1 MSTLLV
7 VADMLDGE
15 LRPVNAQVF
24 TVAARMGQA
33 LGRPVAALMAGAPG
47 LDAHAEAPGA
57 YGIPRTLLI
66 EDAGLAKYSPD
77 VHAAAVAEAVRRVDA
92 GVVLMAA
99 TLNGKDVMARAAQL
113 LDAALAQDCLR
124 FRTDGDAPVF
134 TRPMF
139 AGKILADVRVTA
151 PPVMATIRPRAY
163 TPEEAPVAVTV
174 ERLSVD
180 LPEPKVVVE
189 ELRKSASSKIDVTEA
204 EIVVSG
210 GRGMQG
216 PEHWPLL
223 EALAEALG
231 EGTALGCSRPV
242 SDDGW
247 RPHEEHVGQTG
258 KMVSPD
264 LYVAVGISG
273 AIQHVAGIGASK
285 CIVAVNKD
293 PEAPIFSVADYGI
306 VGDLFEVVPAL
317 TEEIKKV
324 KETV

>member
-1 MSTLLV
+1 MATLLV

-15 LRPVNAQVF
+15 PRPVNAQVY

-33 LGRPVAALMAGAPG
+33 LGHSVAALIVGASGLEAYAETPG
-47 LDAHAEAPGA
+47 T
-57 YGIPRTLLI
+57 YGVPKTILV

-77 VHAAAVAEAVRRVDA
+77 VHAAAVAEAVRRVEAD
-92 GVVLMAA
+92 VVLMAA
-99 TLNGKDVMARAAQL
+99 TLNGKDVMARAAQI
-113 LDAALAQDCLR
+113 LDAGLAQDCLR
-124 FRTDGDAPVF
+124 FRTEGDALVF
-134 TRPMF
+134 TRPMY

-163 TPEEAPVAVTV
+163 TPEEAPVSVTV
-174 ERLSVD
+174 ERMSMD

-189 ELRKSASSKIDVTEA
+189 ELRKSASEKLDVTEA
-204 EIVVSG
+204 DIVVSG

-216 PEHWPLL
+216 PEHWHLL

-247 RPHEEHVGQTG
+247 RPHGEHVGQTG

-273 AIQHVAGIGASK
+273 AIQHVAGIGNSK
-285 CIVAVNKD
+285 CIVAINKD

-324 KETV
+324 KEAV